1 MPYCEVASGVR
12 LYHEDFGD
20 GPAVVFTPSGQLTHK
35 MWVSQV
41 AALAGDFR
49 TVAYDWR
56 GTGASDRPRDGYT
69 VDAAVSDVCALI
81 ERLGLGR
88 AVLVGH
94 GIGNHPNIIAA
105 ATRPDLVAGLV
116 LVSAAPWFS
125 GTHEG
130 VEGGLAPEFL
140 EFLAR
145 GSGMQD
151 ARGIPYAQVC
161 GDLSERFLFHRPQS
175 PAVHQACL
183 EQGLT
188 WPQYVINAYAKT
200 LRSVDHR
207 QRLAQL
213 RCPAL
218 VVQGRH
224 DCKSRYAGAVYLA
237 EKIKDARLVTLEDS
251 GHMVQIEEIN
261 AFNAAVRSFVESIHP
276 ARRAA

>member
-12 LYHEDFGD
+12 LYYEDFGD
-20 GPAVVFTPSGQLTHK
+20 GPAIVFTPSGQLTHK
-35 MWVSQV
+35 MWESQV
-41 AALAGDFR
+41 AALAGDYR

-69 VDAAVSDVCALI
+69 VDAAAADVCTLV
-81 ERLGLGR
+81 ERLGL
-88 AVLVGH
+88 APTVLVGH

-105 ATRPDLVAGLV
+105 ATRPDLVSGLV

-125 GTHEG
+125 GTHDG

-188 WPQYVINAYAKT
+188 WPQFVINAYAKT

-207 QRLAQL
+207 ERLAQI

-224 DCKSRYAGAVYLA
+224 DRKSRYAGAAYLA
-237 EKIKDARLVTLEDS
+237 EKIKGARFVTLEDS
-251 GHMVQIEEIN
+251 AHMVQTEEIN
-261 AFNAAVRSFVESIHP
+261 AFNAAVKGFLESIHA